1 MAAPEVRPAPAR
13 TRRLRAAV
21 ALAVG
26 ACLAGVLPPA
36 AADGG
41 RPGDLDPAF
50 GNRGK
55 VVVSP
60 PAEAGEWPGA
70 QAVQPDGAVV
80 VVGTA
85 APARN
90 GYAFLLLRF
99 RPDGQLDPSFGT
111 GGRVWTDLVTLAT
124 PLKGAVEGGVALGS
138 SSASAVAVQ
147 PDGRIVVGGA
157 TQSGGSTA
165 FAVMRYLKDGRPDP
179 SFSSDGLALTDF
191 DPSTNDAVTAL
202 ALLPDGRILAAGA
215 AGDAA
220 ALARY
225 LPDGRPDPS
234 FGDAKNGTVT
244 THQGLLNALALA
256 TDPAGRLLVAGQAG
270 TVGGPFDFGSAR
282 YSPDGVLDP
291 SWGGSGVVTTDLGS
305 TGEWPAGI
313 AAGPGGTVVV
323 GGASGSS
330 FTLLRYRGDGKL
342 DPAFGTAG
350 ITRAGPDIGGAHAMV
365 ELADGRVVLAGE
377 RVAGDWR
384 EVAVARY
391 TVAGALDPGFGAG
404 GVVGTDVTKFH
415 DDAIA
420 VVVDPGGRLLVAG
433 VSLDAENTHPG
444 VFLLRYL
451 GDR

>member
-1 MAAPEVRPAPAR
+1 MRRAPAPAR
-13 TRRLRAAV
+13 RLRAVIGLWAGV
-21 ALAVG
+21 W
-26 ACLAGVLPPA
+26 LAGALPPA
-36 AADGG
+36 AAVDP
-41 RPGDLDPAF
+41 RPGDLDAGF
-50 GNRGK
+50 GNRGQ

-70 QAVQPDGAVV
+70 EAVQPDGAVV

-99 RPDGQLDPSFGT
+99 LPNGQLDPSFGT

-124 PLKGAVEGGVALGS
+124 PLKGAVQGGVALGS

-147 PDGRIVVGGA
+147 ADGRIVVGGA

-165 FAVMRYLKDGRPDP
+165 FAVMRYLQDGRPDP
-179 SFSSDGLALTDF
+179 SFGTDGLALTDF
-191 DPSTNDAVTAL
+191 DASTNDAVTAL
-202 ALLPDGRILAAGA
+202 SLLPDGRILAAGA
-215 AGDAA
+215 AGDTA

-244 THQGLLNALALA
+244 TRQGLLNALALA

-270 TVGGPFDFGSAR
+270 TSGGPFDFGSAR

-330 FTLLRYRGDGKL
+330 FTLVRYRSDGKL

-350 ITRAGPDIGGAHAMV
+350 VSRAGPEIGGAHAMAP
-365 ELADGRVVLAGE
+365 LPGGRIVLAGE

-391 TVAGALDPGFGAG
+391 TVDGALDPGFGAA
-404 GVVGTDVTKFH
+404 GVVGTDVTRGH
-415 DDAIA
+415 DDATAA
-420 VVVDPGGRLLVAG
+420 VPYPGGRLLVAG

-444 VFLLRYL
+444 VFLVRYAAV
-451 GDR
+451 DR